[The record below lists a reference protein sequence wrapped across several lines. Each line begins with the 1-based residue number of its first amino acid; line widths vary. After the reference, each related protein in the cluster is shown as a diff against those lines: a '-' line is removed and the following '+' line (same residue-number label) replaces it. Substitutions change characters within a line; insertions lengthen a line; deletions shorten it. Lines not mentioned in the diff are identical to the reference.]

1 MSAFDQLA
9 AKLAAQGA
17 KNPRAMAYSI
27 GANKYGKATM
37 NEAASKRES
46 VQTVLRKRRRGKR

>member
-17 KNPRAMAYSI
+17 QNPRGLAYSI
-27 GANKYGKATM
+27 GAKKYGKATM
-37 NEAASKRES
+37 NEAAAKKQS
-46 VQTVLRKRRRGKR
+46 VQAVLRKKRQR